1 MDFLHGPVTLEFPD
15 ELLHVAIKLL
25 LAEHILERERAA
37 GPDHTQ
43 GLPDNIPL
51 VSGRADF
58 MEDKIA
64 HGPVKACVGK
74 IKFCR
79 VAFLKDNPIRN
90 TLERGV
96 FLTLLFGVAP
106 FGAPVIHS
114 DQLCIRVCFRYAV
127 CEGGLFEK
135 FVGKTAD
142 EIRAMDMTGA
152 DAVSGATMVS
162 AAAQEAVLNALEG
175 KAGKTFLEVE
185 GTALTAE
192 SIEGNTVTLASHLP
206 DDFDLE
212 LLDIRW
218 SVYNDE
224 IVPEDSYSVQI
235 ADGKMEIVFD
245 DIMALKPGYYYV
257 NVIDASGKYRSPSF
271 EGGPGAAQAA
281 YFVIDSGLAEG
292 DVSFDGT
299 AVVLSSGEIADYLKN
314 IEHVQILAEGA
325 EEPAEQAPVG
335 HHGTAGSFIALDE
348 NGVLAADGVV
358 KARDGS
364 ESPLFEDG
372 TAYTVTIAAFGY
384 PELTFDFEKGAAE
397 Q

>member
-1 MDFLHGPVTLEFPD
+1 MEVDDDGVVTDVTDNGTGQAGSVQEGNEEFW
-15 ELLHVAIKLL
+15 ENK
-25 LAEHILERERAA
+25 
-37 GPDHTQ
+37 
-43 GLPDNIPL
+43 N
-51 VSGRADF
+51 
-58 MEDKIA
+58 K
-64 HGPVKACVGK
+64 
-74 IKFCR
+74 
-79 VAFLKDNPIRN
+79 
-90 TLERGV
+90 
-96 FLTLLFGVAP
+96 P
-106 FGAPVIHS
+106 F
-114 DQLCIRVCFRYAV
+114 FETAV
-127 CEGGLFEK
+127 NGGLFEK

-245 DIMALKPGYYYV
+245 DITALKPGYYYV
-257 NVIDASGKYRSPSF
+257 NVIDASGKYRSPAF

-335 HHGTAGSFIALDE
+335 HHGTAGRAGRAFAGLHISHDFAGE
-348 NGVLAADGVV
+348 WTYNE
-358 KARDGS
+358 KNSGS
-364 ESPLFEDG
+364 
-372 TAYTVTIAAFGY
+372 VCR
-384 PELTFDFEKGAAE
+384 KGLR
-397 Q
+397 